1 MSNNNGSNL
10 DERVTSLEKQVAV
23 VATKVDDLVRELHDF
38 KDEMRTSRARQDAD
52 MREIREGLHVHH
64 GSYRRRSNGRC
75 CSHEVKIFRNKKSPS
90 TLAGIF
96 FTT

>member
-52 MREIREGLHVHH
+52 MREIREGLNNNV
-64 GSYRRRSNGRC
+64 
-75 CSHEVKIFRNKKSPS
+75 RNMFITVVIAVGAMVVAVLMK
-90 TLAGIF
+90 
-96 FTT
+96 